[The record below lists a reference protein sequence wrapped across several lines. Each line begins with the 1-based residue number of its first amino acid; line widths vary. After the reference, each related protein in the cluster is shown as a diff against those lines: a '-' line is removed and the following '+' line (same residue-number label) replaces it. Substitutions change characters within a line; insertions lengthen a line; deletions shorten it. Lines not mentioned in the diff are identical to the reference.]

1 MSNHIKSNTENLPDA
16 GISIDASDTAQP
28 MRHEATISDARTN
41 APREE
46 ATQALTVGGNGKDG
60 TLSVLAADGQPL
72 FQTVRGSVGLNGA
85 LSMSR
90 RIDRGTVAGL
100 LQLISWR
107 RILILRSSA
116 RTSSAVLLLS
126 RKMGV

>member
-16 GISIDASDTAQP
+16 GISIDASDTVQP

-46 ATQALTVGGNGKDG
+46 ASPTQALTVGGNGKDG

-90 RIDRGTVAGL
+90 HGL
-100 LQLISWR
+100 TEGQSL
-107 RILILRSSA
+107 A
-116 RTSSAVLLLS
+116 CYN
-126 RKMGV
+126 